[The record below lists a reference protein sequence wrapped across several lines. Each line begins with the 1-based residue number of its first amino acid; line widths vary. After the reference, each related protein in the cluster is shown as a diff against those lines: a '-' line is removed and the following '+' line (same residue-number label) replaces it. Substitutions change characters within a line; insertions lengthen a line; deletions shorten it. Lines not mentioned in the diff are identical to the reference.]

1 MGDDITELLSLQ
13 GYSVIGL
20 ERLARGDELQVKLP
34 QEDHCPHCGQASRRI
49 HQVSEK
55 PSRILWCFLGQRP
68 VWISLRRRRLWCER
82 CRRAFTQ
89 SLPGV
94 GKSQRMSILA
104 QVQLLEAL
112 AERSFASLKRTMGV
126 SYGRARRVL
135 LRLKAPWCDWGELVG
150 EERPI
155 HLGIDE
161 HSFRGKDMMV
171 TITCLSQR
179 KLVAILPDDRKA
191 TLKAALLAMP
201 EQVRRRVVAV
211 CIDGKAGFRAVVKG
225 VIPQAKVVLDHF
237 HLIQDANR
245 RLDETRRL
253 EQSESKKALYRW
265 PLVKNREDL
274 TVKQSQQLNK
284 MVAEYPTIAAQ
295 YWVKEKLRGLYR
307 CPDLGAAE
315 RHLELI
321 LTNCEA
327 ADDVETVLWGRWL
340 RDWRREILSYFDVRI
355 TNGYTEGCHTK
366 FKLIKR
372 ISYGFRNAEVYIRK
386 MMLGFLP
393 VNSLHLQ
400 PHILT

>member
-1 MGDDITELLSLQ
+1 M
-13 GYSVIGL
+13 SV
-20 ERLARGDELQVKLP
+20 
-34 QEDHCPHCGQASRRI
+34 
-49 HQVSEK
+49 
-55 PSRILWCFLGQRP
+55 
-68 VWISLRRRRLWCER
+68 
-82 CRRAFTQ
+82 
-89 SLPGV
+89 
-94 GKSQRMSILA
+94 LA

-112 AERSFASLKRTMGV
+112 TERSFASLKRGMGV

-135 LRLKAPWCDWGELVG
+135 LRLKVPWRGWEELVG
-150 EERPI
+150 GEGPI

-161 HSFRGKDMMV
+161 HSFRGRDMMV

-265 PLVKNREDL
+265 PLVQNREDL

-284 MVAEYPTIAAQ
+284 MLAEYPTIAAQ
-295 YWVKEKLRGLYR
+295 YWVKGKLRGLYR
-307 CPDLGAAE
+307 CPDIGAAE

-340 RDWRREILSYFDVRI
+340 RDWGREILAYFDVRI